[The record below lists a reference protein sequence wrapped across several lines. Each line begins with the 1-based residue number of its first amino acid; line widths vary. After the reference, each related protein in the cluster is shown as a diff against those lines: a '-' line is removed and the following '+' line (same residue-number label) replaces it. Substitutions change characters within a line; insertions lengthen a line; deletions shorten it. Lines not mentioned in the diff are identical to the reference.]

1 MENYQFNKDMARM
14 METGSLFKVLIALI
28 EVQRQANLYRSGVKN
43 HDLSIFGICSNMGFI
58 LHTALR
64 NSDLLLPSL
73 FFKGEQ
79 YPLRPYTPEGVTASR
94 DDYKEFRW
102 GNNEGGNKRMELLA
116 LMIKDLT
123 DYLTHE
129 AV

>member
-1 MENYQFNKDMARM
+1 VENYQFNKDMARM
-14 METGSLFKVLIALI
+14 TTISSLFKVLIALI
-28 EVQRQANLYRSGVKN
+28 EVQRQANLYRSGVTNNK
-43 HDLSIFGICSNMGFI
+43 LQIYGICSHMGHI
-58 LHTALR
+58 LNRILPH
-64 NSDLLLPSL
+64 SDQLLPSL

-79 YPLRPYTPEGVTASR
+79 YPLRPYTPEGVYATR

-102 GNNEGGNKRMELLA
+102 GNNEMGNKRMKLLA